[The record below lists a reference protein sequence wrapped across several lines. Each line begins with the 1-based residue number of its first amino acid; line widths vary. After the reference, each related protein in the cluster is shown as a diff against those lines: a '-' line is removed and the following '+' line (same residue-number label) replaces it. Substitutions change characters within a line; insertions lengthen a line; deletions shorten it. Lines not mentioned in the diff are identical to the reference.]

1 MTICSLHSF
10 SVRAAACLLG
20 ALPLTVA
27 TAQETVQSPE
37 PRLPL
42 TLPRTVS
49 AVASG
54 PTLPDGRSAGL
65 WAAGPDYKV
74 SFHDGM
80 TFYPY
85 VGAELP
91 HQPVHWRTLS
101 VRAGEQELLA
111 GPAAPAPRV
120 SGTRCEYD
128 LGAVVER
135 YDLTVDGLEQSFV
148 IDRRPAAGD
157 LVIIGELTT
166 PLAVP
171 ATAPLHGDLQLRLA
185 DGRAVVG
192 YGAAVAIDRD
202 GVRTPV
208 TTATDGNHV
217 VLRVAAETVATAAF
231 PLVIDPLIGNS
242 LEALGN
248 TFDDLDVLTETLTDP
263 AEQARL
269 WFTFTM
275 TVAAGDRDIYLWRV
289 DSDFGGSA
297 TENYHEFSTWD
308 ASGGQLA
315 LAPAA
320 SRVVLVYG
328 LDAGTSSFAAVHSHH
343 TIDNHVTTSLVF
355 VPVNPFVESDWRP
368 DVGGRTQASG
378 GSKVLIV
385 FQREAT
391 VPLSNTANSAVWAT
405 VFDASVFPQS
415 NAFVVAPFAVL
426 ARPNADQERPRV
438 NQAAI
443 GNNWLVAFQEINNN
457 VANDDWDVTT
467 VAISGAGAAIETGL
481 ETAEAGDPLVH
492 TITPQVAGS
501 GGRYLLTYTTRA
513 FELPNPK
520 PQGQKGNAV
529 HAQRLD
535 WNHTAGT
542 GSLPHPET
550 TMLSVVN
557 NVLQNGGSAYDTTS
571 DSHWSVGLSS
581 DNPAR
586 YRVAKLGYT
595 GSIVETAAI
604 SLPAGYL
611 PASFATT
618 FQAAERR
625 FPVLYVQNSAGAGFA
640 YGAML
645 EYEVVAPP
653 TLLGVACGSGVWS
666 GLPVTAN
673 HQAIGTEDV
682 PLALANA
689 PIDTVAL
696 LFLSTAQGNL
706 PGSLFGADG
715 CTLVPDIL
723 TSAYLGVLDAPI
735 VGGAAALT
743 LDLPEFLAPATLIM
757 QWVYFVPGANPLGA
771 QASEGLSLQLGR

>member
-1 MTICSLHSF
+1 MTTFSFRSF
-10 SVRAAACLLG
+10 SRCATGCLAAA
-20 ALPLTVA
+20 LPVVVA
-27 TAQETVQSPE
+27 AGQDQVEAPAPS
-37 PRLPL
+37 LPFAVE
-42 TLPRTVS
+42 RTVS
-49 AVASG
+49 PIAPG
-54 PTLPDGRSAGL
+54 PTLPDGRAGGL

-80 TFYPY
+80 TFYPF
-85 VGAELP
+85 VGPSLP
-91 HQPVHWRTLS
+91 HQPVHWRTVS
-101 VRAGEQELLA
+101 VRAGGEELLGA
-111 GPAAPAPRV
+111 AAAAPPRV
-120 SGTRCEYD
+120 ADTRCEYD

-135 YDLTVDGLEQSFV
+135 YDVTVDGLEQSFV
-148 IDRRPAAGD
+148 IDSRPAAGD
-157 LVIIGELTT
+157 IVITGELTT
-166 PLAVP
+166 PLAMPDV
-171 ATAPLHGDLQLRLA
+171 ADRHGDLSLCLA
-185 DGRAVVG
+185 DGREIVS

-208 TTATDGNHV
+208 TTATDGNRV
-217 VLRVAAETVATAAF
+217 VLRVAAETVAAAAF

-242 LEALGN
+242 IEAIGN
-248 TFDDLDVLTETLTDP
+248 EFEDVDVLTETLTDP

-275 TVAAGDRDIYLWRV
+275 TVAAGDRDLYLWRV
-289 DSDFGGSA
+289 DEDFGGSA
-297 TENYHEFSTWD
+297 VENYREVSLWD
-308 ASGGQLA
+308 ANGGQLA

-320 SRVVLVYG
+320 SRVVMVYG

-343 TIDNHVTTSLVF
+343 TLDNHLTTSLVF
-355 VPVNPFVESDWRP
+355 VPVNAFAESDWRP

-378 GSKVLIV
+378 GSKVLIT
-385 FQREAT
+385 FQRESV
-391 VPLSNTANSAVWAT
+391 VPLANTANSTVWAT

-415 NAFVVAPFAVL
+415 AAFVVAPFVVL
-426 ARPNADQERPRV
+426 SQPNADQERPCV

-443 GNNWLVAFQEINNN
+443 SNNWLVAFQAMNGN

-467 VAISGAGAAIETGL
+467 VAISGSGAVVETGL
-481 ETAEAGDPLVH
+481 ATAEAGDPLVH
-492 TITPQVAGS
+492 TIAPQVAGS

-520 PQGQKGNAV
+520 PQSQKGNAV

-542 GSLPHPET
+542 GSLPHAET
-550 TMLSVVN
+550 TLLSVVN
-557 NVLQNGGSAYDTTS
+557 NVLQNGGSAYDTIS
-571 DSHWSVGLSS
+571 DSHWCVGVAS

-595 GSIVETAAI
+595 GSAVETAAI
-604 SLPAGYL
+604 TLPAGYL

-618 FQAAERR
+618 FQTAERR
-625 FPVLYVQNSAGAGFA
+625 FPVLYVQNSGGAGFA

-645 EYEVVAPP
+645 EYEPVAPP

-666 GLPVTAN
+666 GLLATAD
-673 HQAIGTEDV
+673 HQAIGTEDL
-682 PLALANA
+682 PLTLANA
-689 PIDTVAL
+689 PLDSAAL
-696 LFLSTAQGNL
+696 LFFSTAQANL

-723 TSAYLGVLDAPI
+723 TSAYLGAVAAPI
-735 VGGAAALT
+735 TGGAAQLT
-743 LDLPEFLAPATLIM
+743 VDLPEFLAPATLVL